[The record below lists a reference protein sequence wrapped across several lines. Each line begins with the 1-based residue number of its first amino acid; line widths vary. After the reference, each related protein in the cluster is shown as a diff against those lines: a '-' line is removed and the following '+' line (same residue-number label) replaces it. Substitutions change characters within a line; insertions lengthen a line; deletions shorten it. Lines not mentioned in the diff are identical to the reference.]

1 MWGGWTL
8 SLPILC
14 SWWGRALR
22 RPGGVSWGPLL
33 RLSQGVTKHICTD
46 LFTGHHARQA
56 AALKNKQKKGNG
68 ADWFPGPDMSVNVGR
83 SWCTE
88 LRWLPSLPGQQDTG
102 PIPAPALASVL
113 IPRHAQALKPRG
125 STIKE
130 ARTNPEMSHTTPNL
144 GVPSPPPQYVK
155 GKDCREG
162 RRRRR
167 LPAQP
172 FPIFVNKYKTSG
184 LRPAT
189 TNHSVPAAWP
199 GWGRFMVPS
208 LRPALPAPA

>member
-1 MWGGWTL
+1 M
-8 SLPILC
+8 
-14 SWWGRALR
+14 R

-46 LFTGHHARQA
+46 LFTGQYARQA
-56 AALKNKQKKGNG
+56 AALKKQTKKGNG

-113 IPRHAQALKPRG
+113 IPRHRPGAKTQGFHNQRGPNQSRDVSHHPQPWCPKP
-125 STIKE
+125 
-130 ARTNPEMSHTTPNL
+130 PTP
-144 GVPSPPPQYVK
+144 VVK

-162 RRRRR
+162 GRRRR

-208 LRPALPAPA
+208 LRPAPPAPA